1 MAVEGVVVEID
12 LAVERDELAFA
23 GDDQRIDLHQRRVGL
38 DERPVQRLQ
47 EWPQDLGAVG
57 AQAQAESQL
66 AHLKR
71 LQARGRANRLA
82 QNGRGILVGDFFD
95 LHAAGSAGHDDRRF
109 DGAVHQ
115 DAQVQLALDVLAL
128 FDEQALHQAAFR
140 AGLRR
145 DQRHAQNLGG
155 ELLRFVHRARQLDAA
170 ALAAPA
176 GVNLRLHHDHLG
188 AQALGDAAG
197 VFGFGHH
204 LAARRGNAEA
214 AENLLGLIFVNLHP
228 CLRRAASTLRLC
240 SR

>member
-1 MAVEGVVVEID
+1 MAPGPW
-12 LAVERDELAFA
+12 
-23 GDDQRIDLHQRRVGL
+23 RRR
-38 DERPVQRLQ
+38 RPGPGQ
-47 EWPQDLGAVG
+47 
-57 AQAQAESQL
+57 SQL

-115 DAQVQLALDVLAL
+115 DAEVQLALDVQAL
-128 FDEQALHQAAFR
+128 FDQQALHQAAFR

-176 GVNLRLHHDHLG
+176 GVNLRLHHHD
-188 AQALGDAAG
+188 
-197 VFGFGHH
+197 
-204 LAARRGNAEA
+204 LACPGARRRRGR
-214 AENLLGLIFVNLHP
+214 LRLWSP
-228 CLRRAASTLRLC
+228 SRRAAWARRSGGKSPWLDIRESSSGVCGGTASPGCASLRLLQN
-240 SR
+240 